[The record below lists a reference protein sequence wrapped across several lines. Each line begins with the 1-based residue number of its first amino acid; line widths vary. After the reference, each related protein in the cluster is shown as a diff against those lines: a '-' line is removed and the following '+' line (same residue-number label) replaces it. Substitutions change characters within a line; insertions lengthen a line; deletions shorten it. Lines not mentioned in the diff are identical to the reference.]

1 MYKGGKYGLV
11 ILSCLVMCYLCVI
24 PCYAN
29 QYVLDQSIT
38 ENSPAVYSWSLA
50 TDSDA
55 DIMFLATDSDAGIMP
70 LSSYNDVYDG
80 SISSSVV
87 TYMKGIVSRFSP
99 SVHYVLFRESQHIYR
114 LVYGG
119 DLQVNNSVFTGSD
132 LKYIRYDTRNYIVSE
147 GYEGDFSLNVSS
159 YTVYTDLESMYPVL
173 YEGVTK
179 NEGRAIL
186 FGVTVMLLFDVV
198 KAFFGSGK
206 SRYKF

>member
-1 MYKGGKYGLV
+1 M
-11 ILSCLVMCYLCVI
+11 
-24 PCYAN
+24 
-29 QYVLDQSIT
+29 DQSIV
-38 ENSPAVYSWSLA
+38 ENSSVVYSRSLA

-55 DIMFLATDSDAGIMP
+55 DIMP

-87 TYMKGIVSRFSP
+87 AYMKGIVSRFSP
-99 SVHYVLFRESQHIYR
+99 SCHYVLFRESQYIYR
-114 LVYGG
+114 LVYGN
-119 DLQVNNSVFTGSD
+119 DLQISNSVFTGSD
-132 LKYIRYDTRNYIVSE
+132 LKYIRYDTRNYIVTE
-147 GYEGDFSLNVSS
+147 GLEGDFSLNVRS

-198 KAFFGSGK
+198 KAFFSFGK
-206 SRYKF
+206 SRYKL